1 MKNQCH
7 LLLQY
12 LLPQHCVSRVAG
24 KIARCRIVWLKNWL
38 IKKFI
43 AYYQVNM
50 EEAVTPS
57 VESYPDFNSFFTRA
71 LKPNARPITATEH
84 DAISPVDGCISQ
96 MGEISNNILV
106 QAKGKDY
113 TLQQLLVLP
122 ELGEI
127 FNDGSFA
134 TFYLSPRD
142 YHRIHMPLT
151 GKLRKMIYI
160 PGTLFAVNNS
170 TVRNIPYLF
179 GRNER
184 VVTIFDTAIGAMA
197 LVLVGAMIVG
207 SISTTWSNI
216 ITPSTTT
223 SKNRNSGYDS
233 NNRNDK
239 DYKYDGNPQIWSYA
253 DTNIVLQRGDEMG
266 RFQLGSTV
274 ILLFQKNALQWLN
287 ILALNEP
294 IKMGQ
299 IIGNTILPNNVIFQ
313 NK

>member
-1 MKNQCH
+1 MKNQCT
-7 LLLQY
+7 LLLQH
-12 LLPQHCVSRVAG
+12 LLPQHCVSRAAG

-71 LKPNARPITATEH
+71 LKPSARPITATKH
-84 DAISPVDGCISQ
+84 DAISPVDGCITQ
-96 MGEISNNILV
+96 MGKIRNNILI
-106 QAKGKDY
+106 QAKGKYY
-113 TLQQLLVLP
+113 TLQQLLMLP
-122 ELGEI
+122 ELGTT
-127 FNDGSFA
+127 FNNGSFA

-151 GKLRKMIYI
+151 GKLQKMIYI

-170 TVRNIPYLF
+170 SVYNTPYLF

-184 VVTIFDTAIGAMA
+184 VVTIFDTTAGTMA
-197 LVLVGAMIVG
+197 LILVGALIVG
-207 SISTTWSNI
+207 SITTTWDDTIIPDTTKTRNISN
-216 ITPSTTT
+216 
-223 SKNRNSGYDS
+223 NHDS
-233 NNRNDK
+233 DNRNDRDNK
-239 DYKYDGNPQIWSYA
+239 HSKNLQICSYA
-253 DTNIVLQRGDEMG
+253 NADFTLQRGDEMG

-274 ILLFQKNALQWLN
+274 ILLFQKNILQWLN
-287 ILALNEP
+287 TLALNEP

-299 IIGNTILPNNVIFQ
+299 IIGNKILS
-313 NK
+313 